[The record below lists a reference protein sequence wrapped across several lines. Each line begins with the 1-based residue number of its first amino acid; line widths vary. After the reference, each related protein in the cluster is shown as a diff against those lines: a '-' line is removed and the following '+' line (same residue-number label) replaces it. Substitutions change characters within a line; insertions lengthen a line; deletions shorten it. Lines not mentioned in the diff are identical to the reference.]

1 MRQRKNGRF
10 LLASENSIGMSSSS
24 SDAADNEM
32 DTEYDL
38 DTIDF
43 GPDAYGILANMDFGG
58 MNLPEIVEELKDNS
72 DDAGA
77 TRTDI
82 FLIPSPDNK
91 TLTQINVLDDGCG
104 MTPKQLFN
112 ACRMAAQTN
121 HGPNDIGK
129 FGMGMKNATMAAG
142 RFITIFTKTESHG
155 AIAIVLDTDKMKMD
169 RTFRPTHFT
178 AKAAE
183 LAWSL
188 PKDIWRRFSSMPTGT
203 LVNVRNLKE
212 TYVRNVAE
220 TAKELHRALNLAYIN
235 ATKNNVS
242 IHSGP
247 LPSKTSL
254 NVNPID
260 TFYRNRP
267 DALKYCGETSLFIYK
282 NNSDLGIRVIEVLS
296 GRRVLGIDKS
306 TNNIV
311 WGIGSDEPKCY
322 RIWIDRIR
330 TNAGKDK
337 LDYRHDLLDELPEEE
352 HIEVKVR
359 FISLTQ
365 QAFKEEGLKGYFSE
379 LEQHRRGIY
388 MYRDNRLVAP
398 CLTLGEAMDDKC
410 NRQRMEVI
418 FPPTLDFEMGV
429 RTQKQLTNHLNS
441 SVISDAL
448 RVLWHQ
454 QNSVCIR
461 AKDMAGVVDDE
472 PDADV
477 VEDKLVSVPVAI
489 RKNIKTGTGTGT
501 GTSAKA
507 SDELFTNELVLE
519 TPEQTAVINEA
530 ASAIIASAVPEI
542 VATTPMF
549 THRVYGEFAKEMR
562 ARLTKANP
570 TWTNHEIVTEIG
582 RLWAIHTQAT
592 GHSELVKKIE
602 AAPTAPLIVAPPKPR
617 EPTNE
622 ELIAKRTDMAVLAKL
637 AETSSVAM
645 AALAAAGSNE
655 KPKEPEPP
663 ASMARNYTRYAD
675 EIRPWLVKTH
685 PSWPVDKIIS
695 ELGRLWK
702 IQEEKIKTATS
713 EAGLPP
719 LPKRTPPLADR
730 RATAP
735 PIFNKQV
742 LVRGPKS
749 TDPIVSVNA
758 PTASASVTTRGAREA
773 ALRAPQQPVV
783 PPGPLPSRGPTANGS
798 AREID
803 WARVLGTLPK
813 ILPAGADEKKVY
825 NALMSVLSPGSVNG
839 ESKK

>member
-1 MRQRKNGRF
+1 
-10 LLASENSIGMSSSS
+10 
-24 SDAADNEM
+24 
-32 DTEYDL
+32 
-38 DTIDF
+38 
-43 GPDAYGILANMDFGG
+43 

-91 TLTQINVLDDGCG
+91 TLTQLNVLDDGCG

-112 ACRMAAQTN
+112 ACRMAAQTK

-129 FGMGMKNATMAAG
+129 FGMGMKNATMAVG

-203 LVNVRNLKE
+203 LINVRNLKE

-220 TAKELHRALNLAYIN
+220 TAKELQRALNLAYIN
-235 ATKNNVS
+235 ATKNSVS
-242 IHSGP
+242 IHNGP
-247 LPSKTSL
+247 IPSKTSL
-254 NVNPID
+254 NITPVD

-267 DALKYCGETSLFIYK
+267 DALKYCAETSLFVYK
-282 NNSDLGIRVIEVLS
+282 NNSDLGIRVVEVLA
-296 GRRVLGIDKS
+296 GRRVIGVDKN
-306 TNNIV
+306 TNNINWAV
-311 WGIGSDEPKCY
+311 GGDEPKCY

-337 LDYRHDLLDELPEEE
+337 LDYRHDLLDELPDEE

-398 CLTLGEAMDDKC
+398 CLTLGETMDDKC
-410 NRQRMEVI
+410 NRQRMEVV

-472 PDADV
+472 PNADI
-477 VEDKLVSVPVAI
+477 VEDKLVSVPVAV
-489 RKNIKTGTGTGT
+489 RKTIKTSTG
-501 GTSAKA
+501 SKA
-507 SDELFTNELVLE
+507 NEELFTNELILE
-519 TPEQTAVINEA
+519 TPEQTAVISEA

-562 ARLTKANP
+562 TRLTKANP
-570 TWTNHEIVTEIG
+570 TWTNHEIVSEIG

-602 AAPTAPLIVAPPKPR
+602 AAPPAPLVVEPPKPR

-622 ELIAKRTDMAVLAKL
+622 ELIANRIDKAVLAKL
-637 AETSSVAM
+637 AESSTVAM
-645 AALAAAGSNE
+645 AALAHSDNPATI
-655 KPKEPEPP
+655 KEPEPP

-675 EIRPWLVKTH
+675 EIRPWIVKTH
-685 PSWPVDKIIS
+685 PSWPVDKVIS
-695 ELGRLWK
+695 ELNRLWK
-702 IQEEKIKTATS
+702 IQEQKIKTATS

-735 PIFNKQV
+735 PLPPKQV
-742 LVRGPKS
+742 LVRGPRS
-749 TDPIVSVNA
+749 TDPVISVNA
-758 PTASASVTTRGAREA
+758 PTASASLTTRGAREA
-773 ALRAPQQPVV
+773 ALRAPQQPAV

-798 AREID
+798 PRDID
-803 WARVLGTLPK
+803 WAKVISALPKTLPNS
-813 ILPAGADEKKVY
+813 ADEKTVFKAIMT
-825 NALMSVLSPGSVNG
+825 ALNPSAVTG
-839 ESKK
+839 ESKN